1 MAKPIKKLNDFPFQV
16 SFFENINKDG
26 GVFLSTSITRT
37 YKDKNGVW
45 QNESLNVS
53 PAYLL
58 KFAAILK
65 ESYQFALDW
74 ERQRRQKQKEERQEA
89 TGQEGETIK
98 PTSAPRPF
106 PTAEEYIR
114 AKNGNDHIPF

>member
-1 MAKPIKKLNDFPFQV
+1 MAKPIKKLKDFPFQI

-26 GVFLSTSITRT
+26 QVFLSTSITRT
-37 YKDKNGVW
+37 YKDKTGVW
-45 QNESLNVS
+45 QNETLNVS
-53 PAYLL
+53 PSYLL

-74 ERQRRQKQKEERQEA
+74 ERQRREAGKEEKEEGVTEA
-89 TGQEGETIK
+89 GETIK
-98 PTSAPRPF
+98 PATTPRPF

>member
-37 YKDKNGVW
+37 YKDKNGQY

-65 ESYQFALDW
+65 ESYQYALDW
-74 ERQRRQKQKEERQEA
+74 ERDRRQKQKEERQEGA
-89 TGQEGETIK
+89 TAASETIK
-98 PTSAPRPF
+98 PTNTPRPF
-106 PTAEEYIR
+106 PTAEEYMR

>member
-1 MAKPIKKLNDFPFQV
+1 MAKPIKKLWDFPFQV
-16 SFFENINKDG
+16 SFFENVNKDG

-37 YKDKNGVW
+37 YKDKNGAW

-74 ERQRRQKQKEERQEA
+74 ERQRRQKQKEERQEGA
-89 TGQEGETIK
+89 EAGETIN
-98 PTSAPRPF
+98 PTTAPRPF
-106 PTAEEYIR
+106 PTAEEYIK

>member
-1 MAKPIKKLNDFPFQV
+1 MAKPIKKLKDFPFQI

-45 QNESLNVS
+45 QNENLSVS
-53 PAYLL
+53 PSYLL

-74 ERQRRQKQKEERQEA
+74 ERDRRQKQKEEREEA
-89 TGQEGETIK
+89 TGQASETIK
-98 PTSAPRPF
+98 PTTTPRPF
-106 PTAEEYIR
+106 PTAEEYIK